1 MPARPKKK
9 IAARLVELSIHLQVP
24 RKQYPMVEKALTA
37 VLDLAGQK
45 PVSEK
50 ASKTPPASKA
60 KAGRPPKAKPV
71 KMKTSKKPAKPA
83 PARQAAGP
91 KFPETAALIRDLRA
105 KAGLSQKALA
115 EKLGVWQNTVS
126 LLETGKQKPNQD
138 MAVKLGQILKAPV
151 QNFVK

>member
-9 IAARLVELSIHLQVP
+9 TAARFVELHINLKVP
-24 RKQYPMVEKALTA
+24 RKQYPMVEEALTA
-37 VLDLAGQK
+37 VLDLAGLK

-50 ASKTPPASKA
+50 APKTPPASKA
-60 KAGRPPKAKPV
+60 KAGRPAKAKPA
-71 KMKTSKKPAKPA
+71 KTGKKPAKPA
-83 PARQAAGP
+83 PGRRAAGP
-91 KFPETAALIRDLRA
+91 KFPETAALIRGLRT